1 MNQMVALAYCQEN
14 QSSVNKILQDFK
26 NTSIQF
32 KFVSSNSHAEP
43 SIYNQLEDF
52 DGPIVL
58 LISVN
63 FLRSISCMQNTL
75 SLVTRKAN
83 NLVPILVSGTDADPM
98 TGEIKEVP
106 TLIDKIGDIIPYIN
120 YWQSQY
126 LEARSRKTEIRADE
140 SDKMAFENHS
150 NLLRMLSSEAGE
162 TLRHLRKFLPP
173 SLVECRSLKNKYQ
186 LLQDQLIEFP
196 FQDNLFL
203 EDEPEQTIEDDLS
216 FPPPIPI
223 TEYIVFE
230 EEEIE
235 VASSSDIYSGEF
247 NFTSS
252 SNEDS
257 TILINNEYEEIV
269 NVDHLVSDEITEPI
283 QTLPIGTTDLTLPRT
298 EQAAPEVSFTF
309 ETSVIKEEEILK
321 EVEEEK
327 EDITIKEEEEEQKEQ
342 EAVEQVLPTV
352 ETESSLEAATS
363 LYKQIEKQ
371 YPTDVERQYFHL
383 KLVLR
388 EAEND
393 HQKISFLQHFIE
405 RNGHQTE
412 AKLAL
417 SKILLSQNK
426 WEEAKSVL
434 EELLLIDPNHG
445 ESLYELAS
453 IIISHFPEKMER
465 AGNLLKQCIK
475 QSSFPK
481 EALYTYA
488 IYLSNISNKPYKAL
502 EYYLKTIEGLPNHKF
517 AYYDLATFYFN
528 EGEKKIAKE
537 FYLKAIQNNPEL
549 KIRDNDLA
557 FEVDDI

>member
-1 MNQMVALAYCQEN
+1 MNQVVALAYCQEN
-14 QSSVNKILQDFK
+14 QASVNKILQDFK
-26 NTSIQF
+26 NTNIHF
-32 KFVSSNSHAEP
+32 KLVSSNSHSEP
-43 SIYNQLEDF
+43 SIYNQLENF

-63 FLRSISCMQNTL
+63 FLRSLSCMQHTL
-75 SLVTRKAN
+75 SLVTRKSN
-83 NLVPILVSGTDADPM
+83 NLVPILVNGTESDSM
-98 TGEIKEVP
+98 TGELKEVP
-106 TLIDKIGDIIPYIN
+106 TTIDKIGDIIPYIN

-140 SDKMAFENHS
+140 SEKMEFENHS

-203 EDEPEQTIEDDLS
+203 EDEPEQIIENDLS

-223 TEYIVFE
+223 TEYKEFE
-230 EEEIE
+230 EEEIDL
-235 VASSSDIYSGEF
+235 APPSDIDSGGF

-252 SNEDS
+252 INEDS
-257 TILINNEYEEIV
+257 TILTNNESEEIKISE
-269 NVDHLVSDEITEPI
+269 DSLSEEIPEFKP
-283 QTLPIGTTDLTLPRT
+283 TLPIGTTDLTLPRA
-298 EQAAPEVSFTF
+298 EQAEPEVLLTF
-309 ETSVIKEEEILK
+309 ETSVTKKEEEFVK
-321 EVEEEK
+321 AVTREEVAEK
-327 EDITIKEEEEEQKEQ
+327 
-342 EAVEQVLPTV
+342 VLPNV

-388 EAEND
+388 EAENEQ
-393 HQKISFLQHFIE
+393 QKIGFLQHFIE

-417 SKILLSQNK
+417 SKILLSQK
-426 WEEAKSVL
+426 RWEEAKTVL
-434 EELLLIDPNHG
+434 EELLLIEPNHG

-453 IIISHFPEKMER
+453 ILITHFPEKMER

-475 QSSFPK
+475 QSSFPR

-488 IYLSNISNKPYKAL
+488 IYLNNISNKPYKAL
-502 EYYLKTIEGLPNHKF
+502 EYYLKTIEVLPNHKF
-517 AYYDLATFYFN
+517 ANYDLATFYLI
-528 EGEKKIAKE
+528 EGEKKIARE

-549 KIRDNDLA
+549 KIPENDLA
-557 FEVDDI
+557 FEVDTI

>member
-1 MNQMVALAYCQEN
+1 MNQVVALAYCQEN
-14 QSSVNKILQDFK
+14 RTSVNKILQDFK
-26 NTSIQF
+26 NTNIQF
-32 KFVSSNSHAEP
+32 KLVSSNNQSEP
-43 SIYNQLEDF
+43 SIFNQLENF

-63 FLRSISCMQNTL
+63 FLRSLSCMQHTL
-75 SLVTRKAN
+75 SLVTRKSN
-83 NLVPILVSGTDADPM
+83 HLVPILVNGTESDPL
-98 TGEIKEVP
+98 TGELKEVP
-106 TLIDKIGDIIPYIN
+106 TNIDKIGDIIPYIN

-140 SDKMAFENHS
+140 SEKMEFENHS

-203 EDEPEQTIEDDLS
+203 EDEPEQIIENDIS

-223 TEYIVFE
+223 TEYTVFE
-230 EEEIE
+230 EEEID
-235 VASSSDIYSGEF
+235 VAPTSNIDSGGF

-252 SNEDS
+252 INEDS
-257 TILINNEYEEIV
+257 SILTNNESEEIKIIE
-269 NVDHLVSDEITEPI
+269 NSGSEELSDNKP
-283 QTLPIGTTDLTLPRT
+283 TLPIGTADLTLSPI
-298 EQAAPEVSFTF
+298 EKAIPANLLTF
-309 ETSVIKEEEILK
+309 ETSVTK
-321 EVEEEK
+321 EVEEIIEEK
-327 EDITIKEEEEEQKEQ
+327 EKEEM
-342 EAVEQVLPTV
+342 LPII

-371 YPTDVERQYFHL
+371 YPTDVERQFFHL

-388 EAEND
+388 EAENEQ
-393 HQKISFLQHFIE
+393 QKIGFLQHFIE

-417 SKILLSQNK
+417 SKILLSQKK
-426 WEEAKSVL
+426 WEEAKTVL
-434 EELLLIDPNHG
+434 EELLLIEPNHG

-453 IIISHFPEKMER
+453 ILITHFPEKMER

-488 IYLSNISNKPYKAL
+488 IYLNNISNKPYKAL
-502 EYYLKTIEGLPNHKF
+502 EYYLKTIEVLPNHKF
-517 AYYDLATFYFN
+517 ANYDLATFYLI
-528 EGEKKIAKE
+528 EGEKKIARE

-549 KIRDNDLA
+549 KIPENDLA
-557 FEVDDI
+557 FEVDTI

>member
-1 MNQMVALAYCQEN
+1 MNQVVALAYCQEN
-14 QSSVNKILQDFK
+14 QAAVDKILRDFN
-26 NTSIQF
+26 NTNIQF
-32 KFVSSNSHAEP
+32 KLVSSNSHAEP
-43 SIYNQLEDF
+43 SIYNQLENF
-52 DGPIVL
+52 DGPIIL

-75 SLVTRKAN
+75 SLVTKKAN
-83 NLVPILVSGTDADPM
+83 NLVPILVNGYEFDAI
-98 TGEIKEVP
+98 TGEHREVS
-106 TLIDKIGDIIPYIN
+106 TTIDKIGDIIPYIN

-126 LEARSRKTEIRADE
+126 LEARGRKTEIRADE
-140 SDKMAFENHS
+140 SEKMQFENHS

-173 SLVECRSLKNKYQ
+173 TLVECRSLKNKYQ
-186 LLQDQLIEFP
+186 LIQDQLIEFP
-196 FQDNLFL
+196 FQDDLFL
-203 EDEPEQTIEDDLS
+203 EDEPEQIIENDLS

-223 TEYIVFE
+223 TEYKVFE
-230 EEEIE
+230 EEVIDL
-235 VASSSDIYSGEF
+235 APSSDIDSGDF

-252 SNEDS
+252 SIEDA
-257 TILINNEYEEIV
+257 TILTNNP
-269 NVDHLVSDEITEPI
+269 SDEIEIIEDLDTEEVAIYKP
-283 QTLPIGTTDLTLPRT
+283 TLPIGTTDLTLPRT
-298 EQAAPEVSFTF
+298 EQVAPDDSFTF
-309 ETSVIKEEEILK
+309 ETSVTK
-321 EVEEEK
+321 VEEQ
-327 EDITIKEEEEEQKEQ
+327 EEEQKEVQ
-342 EAVEQVLPTV
+342 EEEIKEIEEQVLPAL

-405 RNGHQTE
+405 RNEHQTE

-434 EELLLIDPNHG
+434 EELLLLEPNQG
-445 ESLYELAS
+445 ETLYELAS

-502 EYYLKTIEGLPNHKF
+502 EYYLKTIEVLPNHKF

-557 FEVDDI
+557 FEVDAI

>member
-1 MNQMVALAYCQEN
+1 MNQVVALAYCQEN
-14 QSSVNKILQDFK
+14 QASVNKILQDFK
-26 NTSIQF
+26 NTNIQF
-32 KFVSSNSHAEP
+32 KLVSSNSHSEP
-43 SIYNQLEDF
+43 SIYNQLENF

-63 FLRSISCMQNTL
+63 FLRSLSCMQNTL

-83 NLVPILVSGTDADPM
+83 NLVPILVNGTESDPM
-98 TGEIKEVP
+98 TSELKEVP
-106 TLIDKIGDIIPYIN
+106 TTIDKIGDIIPYIN

-140 SDKMAFENHS
+140 SEKMEFENHS

-173 SLVECRSLKNKYQ
+173 SLIECRSLKNKYQ

-203 EDEPEQTIEDDLS
+203 EDEPEQIIENDLS
-216 FPPPIPI
+216 FPPPFSIP
-223 TEYIVFE
+223 EYTVFE
-230 EEEIE
+230 EEEIN
-235 VASSSDIYSGEF
+235 VTPSSEIDSGEF
-247 NFTSS
+247 NFMSS

-257 TILINNEYEEIV
+257 VSEEIP
-269 NVDHLVSDEITEPI
+269 EFKP
-283 QTLPIGTTDLTLPRT
+283 TLPIGTTDLTLPRT
-298 EQAAPEVSFTF
+298 EQAEPEDSFTF
-309 ETSVIKEEEILK
+309 ETSVTKVEEIVKEED
-321 EVEEEK
+321 EEK
-327 EDITIKEEEEEQKEQ
+327 EEITIKEEKEKQIEQ
-342 EAVEQVLPTV
+342 EVEEQVLAIV

-371 YPTDVERQYFHL
+371 YPTDVERQFFHL

-388 EAEND
+388 EAESE
-393 HQKISFLQHFIE
+393 HQKIGFLQHFIE

-417 SKILLSQNK
+417 SKILLSQK
-426 WEEAKSVL
+426 RWEEAKTVL
-434 EELLLIDPNHG
+434 EELLLIEPNHG

-453 IIISHFPEKMER
+453 ILITHFPEKMER
-465 AGNLLKQCIK
+465 AGSLLKQCIK

-488 IYLSNISNKPYKAL
+488 IYLNNISNKPYKAL
-502 EYYLKTIEGLPNHKF
+502 EYYLKTIEVLPNHKF
-517 AYYDLATFYFN
+517 ANYDLATFYLI
-528 EGEKKIAKE
+528 EGEKKIARE
-537 FYLKAIQNNPEL
+537 FYLKAIHNNPEL
-549 KIRDNDLA
+549 KIPENDLA
-557 FEVDDI
+557 FEVDTI

>member
-1 MNQMVALAYCQEN
+1 MNQVVALAYCQEN
-14 QSSVNKILQDFK
+14 QASVNKILQDFK
-26 NTSIQF
+26 NTNIQF
-32 KFVSSNSHAEP
+32 KLVSSNSHSEP
-43 SIYNQLEDF
+43 SIYNQLENF

-63 FLRSISCMQNTL
+63 FLRSLSCMQNTL

-83 NLVPILVSGTDADPM
+83 NLVPILVNGTESDPM
-98 TGEIKEVP
+98 TSELKEVP
-106 TLIDKIGDIIPYIN
+106 TTIDKIGDIIPYIN

-140 SDKMAFENHS
+140 AEKMEFENHS

-203 EDEPEQTIEDDLS
+203 EDEPKQIIENDLS
-216 FPPPIPI
+216 FPPPFSIP
-223 TEYIVFE
+223 EYTVFE
-230 EEEIE
+230 EEEID
-235 VASSSDIYSGEF
+235 VAPSSEIDSGEF
-247 NFTSS
+247 NFMSS

-257 TILINNEYEEIV
+257 
-269 NVDHLVSDEITEPI
+269 VSEKISEFIP
-283 QTLPIGTTDLTLPRT
+283 TLPIGTTDLTIPRT
-298 EQAAPEVSFTF
+298 ENAEPEDSFTF
-309 ETSVIKEEEILK
+309 ETSVTKVEEIVKEEED
-321 EVEEEK
+321 EEK
-327 EDITIKEEEEEQKEQ
+327 EEITIKEEEEKQEEQ
-342 EAVEQVLPTV
+342 EVEEHVLPTV

-371 YPTDVERQYFHL
+371 YPTDVERQFFHL

-388 EAEND
+388 EAENE
-393 HQKISFLQHFIE
+393 HQKIGFLQHFIE

-417 SKILLSQNK
+417 SKILLSQKK
-426 WEEAKSVL
+426 WEEAKTIL
-434 EELLLIDPNHG
+434 EELLLIEPNHG

-453 IIISHFPEKMER
+453 ILITHFPEKMER
-465 AGNLLKQCIK
+465 AGSLLKQCIK

-502 EYYLKTIEGLPNHKF
+502 EYYLKTIEVLPNHKF
-517 AYYDLATFYFN
+517 AYYDLATFYLY
-528 EGEKKIAKE
+528 EGEKKIARE

-549 KIRDNDLA
+549 KIPENDLA
-557 FEVDDI
+557 FEVDTI

>member
-1 MNQMVALAYCQEN
+1 MNQVVALAYCQEN
-14 QSSVNKILQDFK
+14 QAAVDKILRDFN
-26 NTSIQF
+26 NTNIQF
-32 KFVSSNSHAEP
+32 KLVSSNSHAEP
-43 SIYNQLEDF
+43 SIYNQLENF
-52 DGPIVL
+52 DGPIIL

-75 SLVTRKAN
+75 SLVTKKAN
-83 NLVPILVSGTDADPM
+83 NLVPILVNGYESDAI
-98 TGEIKEVP
+98 TGEHREVS
-106 TLIDKIGDIIPYIN
+106 TTIDKIGDIIPYIN

-126 LEARSRKTEIRADE
+126 LEARGRKTEIRADE
-140 SDKMAFENHS
+140 SEKLQFENHS

-173 SLVECRSLKNKYQ
+173 SLIECRSLKNKYQ

-196 FQDNLFL
+196 FQDDLFL
-203 EDEPEQTIEDDLS
+203 EDEPEQIIENNLS

-223 TEYIVFE
+223 TEYKVFE
-230 EEEIE
+230 EEVIDL
-235 VASSSDIYSGEF
+235 APSSDIYSGDF

-252 SNEDS
+252 SIEDA
-257 TILINNEYEEIV
+257 TILTNNP
-269 NVDHLVSDEITEPI
+269 SDEIEIIENSDTEEVAIYKP
-283 QTLPIGTTDLTLPRT
+283 TLPIGTTDLTLPRT
-298 EQAAPEVSFTF
+298 EQVAPDDSFSF
-309 ETSVIKEEEILK
+309 ETSVTKVEEQEELQEEEIK
-321 EVEEEK
+321 EIE
-327 EDITIKEEEEEQKEQ
+327 
-342 EAVEQVLPTV
+342 EQVLPAV

-405 RNGHQTE
+405 RNEHQTE

-426 WEEAKSVL
+426 WEDAKSVL
-434 EELLLIDPNHG
+434 EELLLLEPNQG

-453 IIISHFPEKMER
+453 IIISNFPEKMER
-465 AGNLLKQCIK
+465 AGILLKQCIK

-502 EYYLKTIEGLPNHKF
+502 EYYLKTIEVLPNHKF

-557 FEVDDI
+557 FEVDAI

>member
-1 MNQMVALAYCQEN
+1 MNQVVALAYCQEN
-14 QSSVNKILQDFK
+14 QASVNKILQDFK
-26 NTSIQF
+26 NTNIQF
-32 KFVSSNSHAEP
+32 KLVSSNSHSEP
-43 SIYNQLEDF
+43 SIYNQLENF

-63 FLRSISCMQNTL
+63 FLRSLSCMQNTL

-83 NLVPILVSGTDADPM
+83 NLVPILVNGTESDSM
-98 TGEIKEVP
+98 TAELREVP
-106 TLIDKIGDIIPYIN
+106 TTIDKIGDIIPYIN

-140 SDKMAFENHS
+140 SEKMEFENHS

-203 EDEPEQTIEDDLS
+203 EDEPEQIIENDLS
-216 FPPPIPI
+216 FPPPFSIP
-223 TEYIVFE
+223 EYTVFE
-230 EEEIE
+230 EEEID
-235 VASSSDIYSGEF
+235 VATSSIIDSGEF

-257 TILINNEYEEIV
+257 TILTKNEAEEFKISE
-269 NVDHLVSDEITEPI
+269 DSASEDISEFKP
-283 QTLPIGTTDLTLPRT
+283 TLPIGTTDLTLPRA
-298 EQAAPEVSFTF
+298 EQAAPEVSLTF
-309 ETSVIKEEEILK
+309 ETSVIKEEEILIK
-321 EVEEEK
+321 EEEK
-327 EDITIKEEEEEQKEQ
+327 EEVPLI
-342 EAVEQVLPTV
+342 V

-388 EAEND
+388 EAENE
-393 HQKISFLQHFIE
+393 HQKIGFLQHFIE

-417 SKILLSQNK
+417 SKILLSQK
-426 WEEAKSVL
+426 RWEEAKTVL
-434 EELLLIDPNHG
+434 EELLLIEPNHG

-453 IIISHFPEKMER
+453 ILITHFPEKMER
-465 AGNLLKQCIK
+465 AGSLLKQCIK

-502 EYYLKTIEGLPNHKF
+502 EFYLKTIEVLPNHKF
-517 AYYDLATFYFN
+517 AYYDLATFYLY
-528 EGEKKIAKE
+528 EGEKKIARE

-549 KIRDNDLA
+549 KIPENDLA
-557 FEVDDI
+557 FEVDTI

>member
-1 MNQMVALAYCQEN
+1 MNQVVALAYCHEN
-14 QSSVNKILQDFK
+14 QASLDKILLDFK

-32 KFVSSNSHAEP
+32 KLVTASSHEGP
-43 SIYNQLEDF
+43 SIYSQLENF
-52 DGPIVL
+52 EGPIIL

-63 FLRSISCMQNTL
+63 FLRSLWCMQNTL
-75 SLVTRKAN
+75 SLVTKKAN
-83 NLVPILVSGTDADPM
+83 NLVPILVNGYETDSI
-98 TGEIKEVP
+98 TGELREVP
-106 TLIDKIGDIIPYIN
+106 TTIDKIGDIIPYIN

-140 SDKMAFENHS
+140 SEKIEFENHS

-203 EDEPEQTIEDDLS
+203 EDEPDQKIENDFA
-216 FPPPIPI
+216 FPPPILIP
-223 TEYIVFE
+223 EFKEFE
-230 EEEIE
+230 EEEIIGKE
-235 VASSSDIYSGEF
+235 NTPEIESGEY
-247 NFTSS
+247 NFMHS
-252 SNEDS
+252 SNEVS
-257 TILINNEYEEIV
+257 AILTTSEPEEIENIKDLGNEEV
-269 NVDHLVSDEITEPI
+269 TEPK
-283 QTLPIGTTDLTLPRT
+283 QTLPLGTTDLTLPRPANA
-298 EQAAPEVSFTF
+298 EPEVSLNF
-309 ETSVIKEEEILK
+309 ETSVIKEEEK
-321 EVEEEK
+321 ETF
-327 EDITIKEEEEEQKEQ
+327 IP
-342 EAVEQVLPTV
+342 AV
-352 ETESSLEAATS
+352 ETESSLEAASS

-388 EAEND
+388 EAENEQ
-393 HQKISFLQHFIE
+393 QKIEFLQHFIE
-405 RNGHQTE
+405 KNGHQTE

-417 SKILLSQNK
+417 SKILLSQK
-426 WEEAKSVL
+426 RWEEAKTVL
-434 EELLLIDPNHG
+434 EELLLIEPNHG

-453 IIISHFPEKMER
+453 LIISHYPEKMER

-475 QSSFPK
+475 QPSFPK

-502 EYYLKTIEGLPNHKF
+502 EYYLKTIEILPNHKF
-517 AYYDLATFYFN
+517 AYYDLATFYFA
-528 EGEKKIAKE
+528 EGEKKIARE

-549 KIRDNDLA
+549 KVRENDLA
-557 FEVDDI
+557 FEVDSI

>member
-1 MNQMVALAYCQEN
+1 
-14 QSSVNKILQDFK
+14 
-26 NTSIQF
+26 
-32 KFVSSNSHAEP
+32 
-43 SIYNQLEDF
+43 
-52 DGPIVL
+52 
-58 LISVN
+58 
-63 FLRSISCMQNTL
+63 MQNTL
-75 SLVTRKAN
+75 SLVTKKAN
-83 NLVPILVSGTDADPM
+83 NLVPILINGTESDLV
-98 TGEIKEVP
+98 TGELKEVP
-106 TLIDKIGDIIPYIN
+106 TTIDKIGDIIPYIN

-126 LEARSRKTEIRADE
+126 LETRSRKSEIRADE
-140 SDKMAFENHS
+140 SEKLEFENHS

-173 SLVECRSLKNKYQ
+173 ALIECRSLKNKYQ

-203 EDEPEQTIEDDLS
+203 EDEAEHITENDYTY
-216 FPPPIPI
+216 PPPISL
-223 TEYIVFE
+223 TEYKVFE
-230 EEEIE
+230 EEVIDENP
-235 VASSSDIYSGEF
+235 SSYIDSGGF

-252 SNEDS
+252 SIEDA
-257 TILINNEYEEIV
+257 TMVTDI
-269 NVDHLVSDEITEPI
+269 VSDEIEIIEEFESEKIAEYIP
-283 QTLPIGTTDLTLPRT
+283 TLPIGITDLTLPRT
-298 EQAAPEVSFTF
+298 EQVAPEDSLNF
-309 ETSVIKEEEILK
+309 ETSVIKEQ
-321 EVEEEK
+321 EK
-327 EDITIKEEEEEQKEQ
+327 EDELEE
-342 EAVEQVLPTV
+342 VILPAL
-352 ETESSLEAATS
+352 EIESSLEAANS

-388 EAEND
+388 EAENE

-405 RNGHQTE
+405 RNGTQIE

-417 SKILLSQNK
+417 SMILLSQNK

-434 EELLLIDPNHG
+434 EELLLLEPNHG

-475 QSSFPK
+475 QTSFPK

-502 EYYLKTIEGLPNHKF
+502 EYYLKTIEVLPNHKF

-528 EGEKKIAKE
+528 EGEKKIARE

-557 FEVDDI
+557 FEVDAN

>member
-1 MNQMVALAYCQEN
+1 MNQVVALAFCQEN
-14 QSSVNKILQDFK
+14 QAAVDKILRDFN
-26 NTSIQF
+26 NTNIQF
-32 KFVSSNSHAEP
+32 KLVSSNSHAEP
-43 SIYNQLEDF
+43 SIYNQLENF
-52 DGPIVL
+52 DGPIIL

-75 SLVTRKAN
+75 SLVTKKAN
-83 NLVPILVSGTDADPM
+83 NLVPILVNGYESDAI
-98 TGEIKEVP
+98 TGEHREVP
-106 TLIDKIGDIIPYIN
+106 TTIDKIGDIIPYIN

-126 LEARSRKTEIRADE
+126 LEARGRKTEIRADE
-140 SDKMAFENHS
+140 SEKMQFENHS

-173 SLVECRSLKNKYQ
+173 TLVECRSLKNKYQ
-186 LLQDQLIEFP
+186 LLQDQLIEFS
-196 FQDNLFL
+196 FQDDLFL
-203 EDEPEQTIEDDLS
+203 EDEPEQIIENDLS

-223 TEYIVFE
+223 TEYKVFE
-230 EEEIE
+230 EEVIDL
-235 VASSSDIYSGEF
+235 APSSDIDSGEF

-252 SNEDS
+252 SIEDA
-257 TILINNEYEEIV
+257 TILTNNP
-269 NVDHLVSDEITEPI
+269 SDEIEIIEDLDTEEVAIYKP
-283 QTLPIGTTDLTLPRT
+283 TLPIGTTDLTLPRT
-298 EQAAPEVSFTF
+298 EQAAPDDSFTF
-309 ETSVIKEEEILK
+309 ETSVTKVEEQEEEVQEELQEEEIK
-321 EVEEEK
+321 EIE
-327 EDITIKEEEEEQKEQ
+327 
-342 EAVEQVLPTV
+342 EQVLPAV

-363 LYKQIEKQ
+363 LYNQIEKQ

-405 RNGHQTE
+405 RNEHQTE

-426 WEEAKSVL
+426 WEDAKSVL
-434 EELLLIDPNHG
+434 EELLLLEPNQG

-502 EYYLKTIEGLPNHKF
+502 EYYLRTIEVLPNHKF

-557 FEVDDI
+557 FEVDAI

>member
-1 MNQMVALAYCQEN
+1 MNQVVALAYCQEN
-14 QSSVNKILQDFK
+14 QASVNKILQDFK
-26 NTSIQF
+26 NTNIQF
-32 KFVSSNSHAEP
+32 KLVSSNSHSEP
-43 SIYNQLEDF
+43 SIYNQLENF

-63 FLRSISCMQNTL
+63 FLRSLSCMQNTL

-83 NLVPILVSGTDADPM
+83 NLVPILVNGTESDPM
-98 TGEIKEVP
+98 TSELKEVP
-106 TLIDKIGDIIPYIN
+106 TTIDKIGDIIPYIN

-140 SDKMAFENHS
+140 SEKMEFENHS

-203 EDEPEQTIEDDLS
+203 EDEPEQIIENDLS
-216 FPPPIPI
+216 FPPPFSIP
-223 TEYIVFE
+223 EYTVFE
-230 EEEIE
+230 EEEID
-235 VASSSDIYSGEF
+235 VAPASEIDSGEF
-247 NFTSS
+247 NFSSS

-257 TILINNEYEEIV
+257 TILTKNEFEEIKIRE
-269 NVDHLVSDEITEPI
+269 DSVSEEISEFKP
-283 QTLPIGTTDLTLPRT
+283 TLPIGTTDLTLPRR
-298 EQAAPEVSFTF
+298 EYAEPEDSFTF
-309 ETSVIKEEEILK
+309 ETSVTKVEEIVK
-321 EVEEEK
+321 EK
-327 EDITIKEEEEEQKEQ
+327 I
-342 EAVEQVLPTV
+342 LPIV
-352 ETESSLEAATS
+352 ETESSLESATS

-371 YPTDVERQYFHL
+371 YPTDVERQFFHL

-388 EAEND
+388 EAESE
-393 HQKISFLQHFIE
+393 HQKIGFLQHFIE

-417 SKILLSQNK
+417 SKILLSQKK
-426 WEEAKSVL
+426 WEEAKTVL
-434 EELLLIDPNHG
+434 EELLLIEPNHG

-453 IIISHFPEKMER
+453 ILITHFPEKMER
-465 AGNLLKQCIK
+465 AGSLLKQCIK
-475 QSSFPK
+475 QSLFPK

-502 EYYLKTIEGLPNHKF
+502 EYYLKTIEVLPNHKF
-517 AYYDLATFYFN
+517 AYYDLATFYLY
-528 EGEKKIAKE
+528 EGEKKIARE

-549 KIRDNDLA
+549 KIPENDLA
-557 FEVDDI
+557 FEVDTI

>member
-1 MNQMVALAYCQEN
+1 MNQVVALAYCQEN
-14 QSSVNKILQDFK
+14 QASVNKILQDFK
-26 NTSIQF
+26 NTNIQF
-32 KFVSSNSHAEP
+32 KLVSSNSYSEP
-43 SIYNQLEDF
+43 SIYNQLENF

-63 FLRSISCMQNTL
+63 FLRSLSCMQNTL

-83 NLVPILVSGTDADPM
+83 NLVPILVNGTESDPM
-98 TGEIKEVP
+98 TSELKEVP
-106 TLIDKIGDIIPYIN
+106 TTIDKIGDIIPYIN

-140 SDKMAFENHS
+140 SEKMEFENHS

-203 EDEPEQTIEDDLS
+203 EDEPEQIIENDLS
-216 FPPPIPI
+216 FPPPFSIP
-223 TEYIVFE
+223 EYTVFE
-230 EEEIE
+230 EEE
-235 VASSSDIYSGEF
+235 VNVTPSSEIDSGEF
-247 NFTSS
+247 NFMSS
-252 SNEDS
+252 SSEDS
-257 TILINNEYEEIV
+257 VSEEI
-269 NVDHLVSDEITEPI
+269 SEFKP
-283 QTLPIGTTDLTLPRT
+283 TLPIGTTDLTLPRT
-298 EQAAPEVSFTF
+298 EQAVPEVSITF
-309 ETSVIKEEEILK
+309 ETSVNKVEENINKEDEEKEENMIKEEKEK
-321 EVEEEK
+321 QEEQEVEEK
-327 EDITIKEEEEEQKEQ
+327 
-342 EAVEQVLPTV
+342 VLPTV

-371 YPTDVERQYFHL
+371 YPTDVERQFFHL

-388 EAEND
+388 EAESE
-393 HQKISFLQHFIE
+393 HQKIGFLQHFIE

-417 SKILLSQNK
+417 SKILLSQKK
-426 WEEAKSVL
+426 WEEAKTVL
-434 EELLLIDPNHG
+434 EELLLIEPNHG

-453 IIISHFPEKMER
+453 ILITHFPEKMER
-465 AGNLLKQCIK
+465 AGSLLKQCIK

-502 EYYLKTIEGLPNHKF
+502 EYYLKTIEVLPNHKF
-517 AYYDLATFYFN
+517 AYYDLATFYLY
-528 EGEKKIAKE
+528 EGEKKIARE

-549 KIRDNDLA
+549 KIPENDLA
-557 FEVDDI
+557 FEVDTI

>member
-1 MNQMVALAYCQEN
+1 MNQVVALAYCQEN
-14 QSSVNKILQDFK
+14 QTAVDKILTDFK
-26 NTSIQF
+26 NTNIQF
-32 KFVSSNSHAEP
+32 KMVSSNSHEEP
-43 SIYNQLEDF
+43 SIYNQLDNFE
-52 DGPIVL
+52 GPIIV

-75 SLVTRKAN
+75 SLVTKKAN
-83 NLVPILVSGTDADPM
+83 NLVPILINGTESDLV
-98 TGEIKEVP
+98 TGELKEVP
-106 TLIDKIGDIIPYIN
+106 TTIDKIGDIIPYIN

-126 LEARSRKTEIRADE
+126 LEARSRKSEIRADE
-140 SDKMAFENHS
+140 SEKLEFENHS

-173 SLVECRSLKNKYQ
+173 SLIEVRSLKNKYQ

-203 EDEPEQTIEDDLS
+203 EDEAEHIAENDYTY
-216 FPPPIPI
+216 PPPISL
-223 TEYIVFE
+223 TEYKVFE
-230 EEEIE
+230 EEVIDENP
-235 VASSSDIYSGEF
+235 SSYIDSGGF

-252 SNEDS
+252 SIEDA
-257 TILINNEYEEIV
+257 TMVTDI
-269 NVDHLVSDEITEPI
+269 VSDEIEIIEEFEIEEITEYKP
-283 QTLPIGTTDLTLPRT
+283 TLSIGLTDLTLPRT
-298 EQAAPEVSFTF
+298 EQVVPEDSLNF
-309 ETSVIKEEEILK
+309 ETSVIKEQ
-321 EVEEEK
+321 EK
-327 EDITIKEEEEEQKEQ
+327 EDELEE
-342 EAVEQVLPTV
+342 VILPAL
-352 ETESSLEAATS
+352 EIESSLEAANS

-388 EAEND
+388 EAENE

-405 RNGHQTE
+405 KNGTQIE

-417 SKILLSQNK
+417 STILLSQNK

-434 EELLLIDPNHG
+434 EELLLIEPNHG

-475 QSSFPK
+475 QTSFPK

-502 EYYLKTIEGLPNHKF
+502 EYYLKTIEVLPNHKF

-528 EGEKKIAKE
+528 EGEKKIARE

-557 FEVDDI
+557 FEVDAN

>member
-1 MNQMVALAYCQEN
+1 MNQVVALAYCKEN
-14 QSSVNKILQDFK
+14 QSSVNKIIQDFK
-26 NTSIQF
+26 NTNIQF
-32 KFVSSNSHAEP
+32 KLVSSISHEEP
-43 SIYNQLEDF
+43 SIYNQLENF
-52 DGPIVL
+52 EGPIVV

-83 NLVPILVSGTDADPM
+83 NLVPILINGTESDPL
-98 TGEIKEVP
+98 TGELKEVP
-106 TLIDKIGDIIPYIN
+106 TTIDKIGDIIPYIN

-140 SDKMAFENHS
+140 SEKIEFENHS

-203 EDEPEQTIEDDLS
+203 EDDSEQIIENDFA
-216 FPPPIPI
+216 FPPPILIP
-223 TEYIVFE
+223 EYKEFE
-230 EEEIE
+230 EEEIGVKE
-235 VASSSDIYSGEF
+235 NTSNIDSGDF

-252 SNEDS
+252 SIEDA
-257 TILINNEYEEIV
+257 TILTNN
-269 NVDHLVSDEITEPI
+269 VSDEIEIIEDLEIEQITEYK
-283 QTLPIGTTDLTLPRT
+283 QTLPIGTTDLTIPPT
-298 EQAAPEVSFTF
+298 EQVAPEVSLTF
-309 ETSVIKEEEILK
+309 ETSVIKEEE
-321 EVEEEK
+321 K
-327 EDITIKEEEEEQKEQ
+327 EDVISI
-342 EAVEQVLPTV
+342 VEP
-352 ETESSLEAATS
+352 ESSLEAASS

-388 EAEND
+388 ETENEQ
-393 HQKISFLQHFIE
+393 QKIGFLQQFIE
-405 RNGHQTE
+405 RNGRQSE
-412 AKLAL
+412 AKVAL

-434 EELLLIDPNHG
+434 EELLLIEPNHG

-465 AGNLLKQCIK
+465 AGNLLKQCIN

-502 EYYLKTIEGLPNHKF
+502 EYYLKTIEVLPNHMF
-517 AYYDLATFYFN
+517 AYYDLATFYFD
-528 EGEKKIAKE
+528 EGEKKIARE

-549 KIRDNDLA
+549 KVRKNDLA
-557 FEVDDI
+557 FEVDTI

>member
-1 MNQMVALAYCQEN
+1 MNQVVALAYCQEN
-14 QSSVNKILQDFK
+14 QTAVDKILLDFK
-26 NTSIQF
+26 NTNIQF
-32 KFVSSNSHAEP
+32 KMVSSNSHEEP
-43 SIYNQLEDF
+43 SIYNQLDNFE
-52 DGPIVL
+52 GPIIV

-75 SLVTRKAN
+75 SLVTKKAN
-83 NLVPILVSGTDADPM
+83 NLVPILINGTESDLV
-98 TGEIKEVP
+98 TGELKEVP
-106 TLIDKIGDIIPYIN
+106 TTIDKIGDIIPYIN

-126 LEARSRKTEIRADE
+126 LEARSRKSEIRADE
-140 SDKMAFENHS
+140 SEKLEFENHS

-173 SLVECRSLKNKYQ
+173 SLIECRSLKNKYQ

-203 EDEPEQTIEDDLS
+203 EDEAEHIAENDYTY
-216 FPPPIPI
+216 PPPISL
-223 TEYIVFE
+223 TEYKVFE
-230 EEEIE
+230 EEVIDENP
-235 VASSSDIYSGEF
+235 SSYIDSGGF

-252 SNEDS
+252 SIEDA
-257 TILINNEYEEIV
+257 TMVTDI
-269 NVDHLVSDEITEPI
+269 VSDEIEIIEEFESEKIAEYIP
-283 QTLPIGTTDLTLPRT
+283 TLPIGITDLTLPRT
-298 EQAAPEVSFTF
+298 EQVVPEDSLNF
-309 ETSVIKEEEILK
+309 ETSVIKEEE
-321 EVEEEK
+321 K
-327 EDITIKEEEEEQKEQ
+327 EDELEE
-342 EAVEQVLPTV
+342 VILPAL
-352 ETESSLEAATS
+352 EIESSLEAANS

-388 EAEND
+388 EAENE

-405 RNGHQTE
+405 KNGTQIE

-417 SKILLSQNK
+417 SMILLSQNK

-434 EELLLIDPNHG
+434 EELLLIEPNHG

-475 QSSFPK
+475 QTSFPK

-502 EYYLKTIEGLPNHKF
+502 EYYLKTIEVLPNHKF

-528 EGEKKIAKE
+528 EGEKKIARE

-557 FEVDDI
+557 FEVDAN

>member
-1 MNQMVALAYCQEN
+1 MNQVVALAYCQEN
-14 QSSVNKILQDFK
+14 QTAVDKILTDFK
-26 NTSIQF
+26 NTNIQF
-32 KFVSSNSHAEP
+32 KMVSSNSHEEP
-43 SIYNQLEDF
+43 SIYNQLDNFE
-52 DGPIVL
+52 GPIIV

-75 SLVTRKAN
+75 SLVTKKAN
-83 NLVPILVSGTDADPM
+83 NLVPILINGTESDLV
-98 TGEIKEVP
+98 TGELKEVP
-106 TLIDKIGDIIPYIN
+106 TTIDKIGDIIPYIN

-126 LEARSRKTEIRADE
+126 LEARSRKSEIRADE
-140 SDKMAFENHS
+140 SEKLEFENHS

-173 SLVECRSLKNKYQ
+173 SLIECRSLKNKYQ

-203 EDEPEQTIEDDLS
+203 EDEAEYIAENDYTY
-216 FPPPIPI
+216 PPPISL
-223 TEYIVFE
+223 TEYKVFE
-230 EEEIE
+230 EEVIDENP
-235 VASSSDIYSGEF
+235 SSYIDSGGF

-252 SNEDS
+252 SIEDA
-257 TILINNEYEEIV
+257 TILTDN
-269 NVDHLVSDEITEPI
+269 LSDEIGIIAEFESEKIAEYIP
-283 QTLPIGTTDLTLPRT
+283 TLPIGITDLTLPRT
-298 EQAAPEVSFTF
+298 EQVAPEVSLNF
-309 ETSVIKEEEILK
+309 ETSVIKEEE
-321 EVEEEK
+321 K
-327 EDITIKEEEEEQKEQ
+327 EDELEE
-342 EAVEQVLPTV
+342 VILPAL
-352 ETESSLEAATS
+352 EIESSLEAANS

-388 EAEND
+388 EAENE

-405 RNGHQTE
+405 RNGTQIE

-417 SKILLSQNK
+417 STILLSQNK

-434 EELLLIDPNHG
+434 EELLLIEPNHG

-475 QSSFPK
+475 QTSFPK

-502 EYYLKTIEGLPNHKF
+502 EYYLKTIEVLPNHKF
-517 AYYDLATFYFN
+517 AFYDLATFYFN
-528 EGEKKIAKE
+528 EGEKKIARE

-557 FEVDDI
+557 FEVDAN

>member
-1 MNQMVALAYCQEN
+1 MNQVVALAYCQEN
-14 QSSVNKILQDFK
+14 QASVNKILQDFK
-26 NTSIQF
+26 NTNIQF
-32 KFVSSNSHAEP
+32 KLVSSNSHSEP
-43 SIYNQLEDF
+43 SIYNQLENF

-63 FLRSISCMQNTL
+63 FLRSLSCMQNTL

-83 NLVPILVSGTDADPM
+83 NLVPILVNGTESDPM
-98 TGEIKEVP
+98 TSELKEVP
-106 TLIDKIGDIIPYIN
+106 TTIDKIGDIIPYIN

-140 SDKMAFENHS
+140 SEKMEFENHS

-173 SLVECRSLKNKYQ
+173 SLIECRSLKNKYQ

-203 EDEPEQTIEDDLS
+203 EDEPEQIMENDVS

-223 TEYIVFE
+223 TEYKEFE
-230 EEEIE
+230 EEVIDL
-235 VASSSDIYSGEF
+235 APPSDIDSGGF
-247 NFTSS
+247 NFPSS
-252 SNEDS
+252 SNENS
-257 TILINNEYEEIV
+257 IILTKSGEDESGNI
-269 NVDHLVSDEITEPI
+269 DHLVNDQIPEPI
-283 QTLPIGTTDLTLPRT
+283 QTLPLGTTDLTIPRT
-298 EQAAPEVSFTF
+298 EQAEPEVLLTF
-309 ETSVIKEEEILK
+309 DTSVS
-321 EVEEEK
+321 
-327 EDITIKEEEEEQKEQ
+327 KEEEEFVKEVTR
-342 EAVEQVLPTV
+342 EEVEEQVLPAA

-371 YPTDVERQYFHL
+371 YPADVERQYFHL

-388 EAEND
+388 EAENEQ
-393 HQKISFLQHFIE
+393 QKIGFLQHFIE

-417 SKILLSQNK
+417 SKILLSQK
-426 WEEAKSVL
+426 RWEEAKTVL
-434 EELLLIDPNHG
+434 EELLLIEPNHG

-453 IIISHFPEKMER
+453 ILITHFPEKMER
-465 AGNLLKQCIK
+465 AGSLLKQCIK
-475 QSSFPK
+475 QSSFPN

-488 IYLSNISNKPYKAL
+488 IYLNNISNKPYKAL
-502 EYYLKTIEGLPNHKF
+502 EYYLKTIEVLPNHKF
-517 AYYDLATFYFN
+517 ANYDLATFYLI
-528 EGEKKIAKE
+528 EGEKKIARE

-549 KIRDNDLA
+549 KIPENDLA
-557 FEVDDI
+557 FEVDTI

>member
-1 MNQMVALAYCQEN
+1 MNQVVALAYCQEN
-14 QSSVNKILQDFK
+14 QASVDKILQDFK
-26 NTSIQF
+26 NTNIQF
-32 KFVSSNSHAEP
+32 KLVSSNSHAEP
-43 SIYNQLEDF
+43 SIFNQLEHF
-52 DGPIVL
+52 DGAIVL

-63 FLRSISCMQNTL
+63 FLKSLSCMQNTL
-75 SLVTRKAN
+75 SLVTRKAI
-83 NLVPILVSGTDADPM
+83 NLVPILVNGTESDPM
-98 TGEIKEVP
+98 TGELKEVP
-106 TLIDKIGDIIPYIN
+106 TTIDKIGDIIPYIN

-126 LEARSRKTEIRADE
+126 LEARNRKTEIRADE
-140 SDKMAFENHS
+140 SEKMEFENHS

-173 SLVECRSLKNKYQ
+173 SLIECRSLKNKYQ

-203 EDEPEQTIEDDLS
+203 EDEPEQIIENDLS
-216 FPPPIPI
+216 FPPPFSIP
-223 TEYIVFE
+223 EYTVFE
-230 EEEIE
+230 EEEID
-235 VASSSDIYSGEF
+235 VAPPSEIDSGEF
-247 NFTSS
+247 NFMSS

-257 TILINNEYEEIV
+257 VSEEI
-269 NVDHLVSDEITEPI
+269 SEFKP
-283 QTLPIGTTDLTLPRT
+283 TLPIGTTDLTLPRT
-298 EQAAPEVSFTF
+298 EQTTTEDSFTF
-309 ETSVIKEEEILK
+309 ETSVTKVEEIEKEEGG
-321 EVEEEK
+321 EK
-327 EDITIKEEEEEQKEQ
+327 EEITTIKEDKEKQREQ
-342 EAVEQVLPTV
+342 ELEEQVLPTV

-417 SKILLSQNK
+417 SKIFLSQNK

-434 EELLLIDPNHG
+434 EELLLIEPNHG

-502 EYYLKTIEGLPNHKF
+502 EYYLKTIEVLPNHKF

-537 FYLKAIQNNPEL
+537 FYLKAIHNNPEL
-549 KIRDNDLA
+549 KIPENDLA
-557 FEVDDI
+557 FEVDTI

>member
-1 MNQMVALAYCQEN
+1 MNQVVALAYCQEN
-14 QSSVNKILQDFK
+14 QASVDKILQDFK
-26 NTSIQF
+26 NTNIQF
-32 KFVSSNSHAEP
+32 KLVSSNSHAEP
-43 SIYNQLEDF
+43 SIFNQLEHF
-52 DGPIVL
+52 DGAIVL

-63 FLRSISCMQNTL
+63 FLKSLSCMQNTL

-83 NLVPILVSGTDADPM
+83 NLVPILVNGTESDPM
-98 TGEIKEVP
+98 TGELKEVP
-106 TLIDKIGDIIPYIN
+106 TTIDKIGDIIPYIN

-126 LEARSRKTEIRADE
+126 LEARNRKTEIRADE
-140 SDKMAFENHS
+140 SEKMEFENHS

-173 SLVECRSLKNKYQ
+173 SLIECRSLKNKYQ

-203 EDEPEQTIEDDLS
+203 EDEPEQIIENDLS
-216 FPPPIPI
+216 FPPPFSIP
-223 TEYIVFE
+223 EYTVFE
-230 EEEIE
+230 EEEID
-235 VASSSDIYSGEF
+235 VAPPSEIDSGEF
-247 NFTSS
+247 NFMSS

-257 TILINNEYEEIV
+257 VSEEI
-269 NVDHLVSDEITEPI
+269 SEFKP
-283 QTLPIGTTDLTLPRT
+283 TLPIGTTDLTLPRT
-298 EQAAPEVSFTF
+298 EQTTTEDSFTF
-309 ETSVIKEEEILK
+309 ETSVTKVEEIEKEEGG
-321 EVEEEK
+321 EK
-327 EDITIKEEEEEQKEQ
+327 EEITIKEDKEKQREQ
-342 EAVEQVLPTV
+342 ELEEQVLPTV

-393 HQKISFLQHFIE
+393 HQKISFLRHFIE

-417 SKILLSQNK
+417 SKIFLSQNK

-434 EELLLIDPNHG
+434 EELLLIEPNHG

-502 EYYLKTIEGLPNHKF
+502 EYYLKTIEVLPNHKF

-537 FYLKAIQNNPEL
+537 FYLKAIHNNPEL
-549 KIRDNDLA
+549 KIPENDLA
-557 FEVDDI
+557 FEVDTI

>member
-1 MNQMVALAYCQEN
+1 MNQVVALAYCQEN
-14 QSSVNKILQDFK
+14 QASVNKILQDFK
-26 NTSIQF
+26 NTNIQF
-32 KFVSSNSHAEP
+32 KLVSSSSHAEP
-43 SIYNQLEDF
+43 SIFNQLEHF

-63 FLRSISCMQNTL
+63 FLRSLSCMQNTL

-83 NLVPILVSGTDADPM
+83 NLVPILVNGTESDPM
-98 TGEIKEVP
+98 TSELQEVP
-106 TLIDKIGDIIPYIN
+106 TTIDKIGDIIPYIN

-140 SDKMAFENHS
+140 SEKMEFENHS

-203 EDEPEQTIEDDLS
+203 EDEPEQIIENDLS
-216 FPPPIPI
+216 FPPPFSIP
-223 TEYIVFE
+223 EYKVFE
-230 EEEIE
+230 EEEID
-235 VASSSDIYSGEF
+235 VAPSSEIDSGEF
-247 NFTSS
+247 NFMSS

-257 TILINNEYEEIV
+257 VSEEIY
-269 NVDHLVSDEITEPI
+269 EFKP
-283 QTLPIGTTDLTLPRT
+283 TLPIGTTDLTLPRT
-298 EQAAPEVSFTF
+298 EQAAPEDSFTF
-309 ETSVIKEEEILK
+309 ETSVTKVEEIVKEED
-321 EVEEEK
+321 EEK
-327 EDITIKEEEEEQKEQ
+327 EEITIKEEKEKQIEQ
-342 EAVEQVLPTV
+342 EVEEQVLPAV

-388 EAEND
+388 EAENE
-393 HQKISFLQHFIE
+393 HQKIGFLQHFIE

-417 SKILLSQNK
+417 SKILLSQK
-426 WEEAKSVL
+426 RWEEAKTVL
-434 EELLLIDPNHG
+434 EELLLIEPNHG

-453 IIISHFPEKMER
+453 ILITHFPEKMER
-465 AGNLLKQCIK
+465 AGSLLKQCIK
-475 QSSFPK
+475 QSSFPND
-481 EALYTYA
+481 ALYTYA
-488 IYLSNISNKPYKAL
+488 IYLSSISNKPYKAL
-502 EYYLKTIEGLPNHKF
+502 EFYLKTIEVLPNHKF
-517 AYYDLATFYFN
+517 AYYDLATFYLI
-528 EGEKKIAKE
+528 EGEKKIARE

-549 KIRDNDLA
+549 KVPENDLA
-557 FEVDDI
+557 FEVDTI

>member
-1 MNQMVALAYCQEN
+1 MNQVVALAYCQEN
-14 QSSVNKILQDFK
+14 QASVNKILQDFK
-26 NTSIQF
+26 NTNIHF
-32 KFVSSNSHAEP
+32 KLVSSNSHSEP
-43 SIYNQLEDF
+43 SIYNQLENF

-63 FLRSISCMQNTL
+63 FLRSLSCMQHTL
-75 SLVTRKAN
+75 SLVTRKSH
-83 NLVPILVSGTDADPM
+83 NLVPILVNGTESDSM
-98 TGEIKEVP
+98 TGELKEVP
-106 TLIDKIGDIIPYIN
+106 TTIDKIGDIIPYIN

-140 SDKMAFENHS
+140 SEKMEFENHS

-203 EDEPEQTIEDDLS
+203 EDEPEQIMENDVS

-223 TEYIVFE
+223 TEYKEFE
-230 EEEIE
+230 EEVIDL
-235 VASSSDIYSGEF
+235 APPSDIDSGGF

-252 SNEDS
+252 INEDS
-257 TILINNEYEEIV
+257 TILTNNESEEIKISE
-269 NVDHLVSDEITEPI
+269 DSLSEEIPEFKP
-283 QTLPIGTTDLTLPRT
+283 TLPIGTTDLTLPRA
-298 EQAAPEVSFTF
+298 EQAEPEVLLTF
-309 ETSVIKEEEILK
+309 ETSVTKKEEEFVK
-321 EVEEEK
+321 AVTREEVAEK
-327 EDITIKEEEEEQKEQ
+327 
-342 EAVEQVLPTV
+342 VLPNV

-388 EAEND
+388 EAENEQ
-393 HQKISFLQHFIE
+393 QKIGFLQHFIE

-417 SKILLSQNK
+417 SKILLSQK
-426 WEEAKSVL
+426 RWEEAKTVL
-434 EELLLIDPNHG
+434 EELLLIEPNHG

-453 IIISHFPEKMER
+453 ILITHFPEKMER

-488 IYLSNISNKPYKAL
+488 IYLNNISNKPYKAL
-502 EYYLKTIEGLPNHKF
+502 EYYLKTIEVLPNHKF
-517 AYYDLATFYFN
+517 ANYDLATFYLI
-528 EGEKKIAKE
+528 EGEKKIARE

-549 KIRDNDLA
+549 KIPENDLA
-557 FEVDDI
+557 FEVDTI

>member
-1 MNQMVALAYCQEN
+1 MNQVVALAYCQEN
-14 QSSVNKILQDFK
+14 QASVNKILQDFK
-26 NTSIQF
+26 NTNIQF
-32 KFVSSNSHAEP
+32 KLVSSNSHSEP
-43 SIYNQLEDF
+43 SIYNQLENF

-83 NLVPILVSGTDADPM
+83 NLVPILVNGTESDPM
-98 TGEIKEVP
+98 TGELKEVP
-106 TLIDKIGDIIPYIN
+106 TTIDKIGDIIPYIN

-140 SDKMAFENHS
+140 LEKMEFENHS

-203 EDEPEQTIEDDLS
+203 EDEPEQIIENELS
-216 FPPPIPI
+216 FPPPFSIP
-223 TEYIVFE
+223 EYTVFE
-230 EEEIE
+230 EEEID
-235 VASSSDIYSGEF
+235 VAPSSEIDSGEF
-247 NFTSS
+247 NFSSS

-257 TILINNEYEEIV
+257 TILTNIEDEEKENI
-269 NVDHLVSDEITEPI
+269 DYLASDEIIESK
-283 QTLPIGTTDLTLPRT
+283 QTLPIGTTDLSLPRT
-298 EQAAPEVSFTF
+298 EQAVPEVSITF
-309 ETSVIKEEEILK
+309 EPSVNK
-321 EVEEEK
+321 VEEN
-327 EDITIKEEEEEQKEQ
+327 IKEEEEEKE
-342 EAVEQVLPTV
+342 ENMIKEIEKEELPLIV

-371 YPTDVERQYFHL
+371 YPTDVERQFFHL

-388 EAEND
+388 EAENE
-393 HQKISFLQHFIE
+393 HQKIGFLQHFIE

-417 SKILLSQNK
+417 SKILLSQKK
-426 WEEAKSVL
+426 WEEAKTVL
-434 EELLLIDPNHG
+434 EELLLIEPNHG

-453 IIISHFPEKMER
+453 ILITHFPEKMER
-465 AGNLLKQCIK
+465 AGGLLKQCIK

-502 EYYLKTIEGLPNHKF
+502 EYYLKTIEVLPNHKF
-517 AYYDLATFYFN
+517 AYYDLATFYLY
-528 EGEKKIAKE
+528 EGEKKIARE

-549 KIRDNDLA
+549 KIPENDLA
-557 FEVDDI
+557 FEVDTI

>member
-1 MNQMVALAYCQEN
+1 
-14 QSSVNKILQDFK
+14 
-26 NTSIQF
+26 
-32 KFVSSNSHAEP
+32 
-43 SIYNQLEDF
+43 
-52 DGPIVL
+52 
-58 LISVN
+58 
-63 FLRSISCMQNTL
+63 MQNAL

-83 NLVPILVSGTDADPM
+83 NLVPILVNGTESDPM
-98 TGEIKEVP
+98 TSELKEVP
-106 TLIDKIGDIIPYIN
+106 TTIDKIGDIIPYIN

-140 SDKMAFENHS
+140 SEKMEFENHS

-173 SLVECRSLKNKYQ
+173 SLIECRSLKNKYQ

-203 EDEPEQTIEDDLS
+203 EDEPEQIIENDLS
-216 FPPPIPI
+216 FPPPFSIP
-223 TEYIVFE
+223 EYTVFE
-230 EEEIE
+230 EEE
-235 VASSSDIYSGEF
+235 VNVTPSSEIDSGEF
-247 NFTSS
+247 NFMSS
-252 SNEDS
+252 SSEDS
-257 TILINNEYEEIV
+257 MSEEI
-269 NVDHLVSDEITEPI
+269 SEFKP
-283 QTLPIGTTDLTLPRT
+283 TLPIGTTDLTLPRT
-298 EQAAPEVSFTF
+298 EQAEPEDSFTF
-309 ETSVIKEEEILK
+309 ETSVTKVEEIVKEED
-321 EVEEEK
+321 EEK
-327 EDITIKEEEEEQKEQ
+327 EEITIKEEKEKQIEQ
-342 EAVEQVLPTV
+342 EVEELVLPIV

>member
-1 MNQMVALAYCQEN
+1 MNQVVALAYCQEN
-14 QSSVNKILQDFK
+14 QASVNKILQDFK
-26 NTSIQF
+26 NTNIQF
-32 KFVSSNSHAEP
+32 KLVSSNSHSEP
-43 SIYNQLEDF
+43 SIYNQLENF

-63 FLRSISCMQNTL
+63 FLRSLSCMQNTL

-83 NLVPILVSGTDADPM
+83 NLVPILVNGTESDPM
-98 TGEIKEVP
+98 TSELKEVP
-106 TLIDKIGDIIPYIN
+106 TTIDKIGDIIPYIN

-140 SDKMAFENHS
+140 SEKMEFENHS

-173 SLVECRSLKNKYQ
+173 SLIECRSLKNKYQ

-203 EDEPEQTIEDDLS
+203 EDEPEQIIENDLS
-216 FPPPIPI
+216 FPPPFSIP
-223 TEYIVFE
+223 EYTVFE
-230 EEEIE
+230 EEEIY
-235 VASSSDIYSGEF
+235 VAPSSEIDSGEF
-247 NFTSS
+247 NFMSS
-252 SNEDS
+252 SSEDS
-257 TILINNEYEEIV
+257 VSEEIP
-269 NVDHLVSDEITEPI
+269 EFKP
-283 QTLPIGTTDLTLPRT
+283 TLPIGTTDLTLPRT
-298 EQAAPEVSFTF
+298 EHAEPEDSFTF
-309 ETSVIKEEEILK
+309 ETSVTKVEEIVKEED
-321 EVEEEK
+321 EEK
-327 EDITIKEEEEEQKEQ
+327 EEITIKEEKEKQIEQ
-342 EAVEQVLPTV
+342 EVEEQVLAIV

-388 EAEND
+388 EAENE
-393 HQKISFLQHFIE
+393 HQKIGFLQHFIE

-417 SKILLSQNK
+417 SKILLSQK
-426 WEEAKSVL
+426 RWEEAKTVL
-434 EELLLIDPNHG
+434 EELLLIEPNHG

-453 IIISHFPEKMER
+453 ILITHFPEKMER
-465 AGNLLKQCIK
+465 AGSLLKQCIK

-488 IYLSNISNKPYKAL
+488 IYLNNISNKPYKAL
-502 EYYLKTIEGLPNHKF
+502 EYYLKTIEVLPNHKF
-517 AYYDLATFYFN
+517 ANYDLATFYLI
-528 EGEKKIAKE
+528 EGEKKIARE
-537 FYLKAIQNNPEL
+537 FYLKAIHNNPEL
-549 KIRDNDLA
+549 KIPENDLA
-557 FEVDDI
+557 FEVDTI

>member
-1 MNQMVALAYCQEN
+1 MNQVVALAYCQEN
-14 QSSVNKILQDFK
+14 RTSVNKILQDFK
-26 NTSIQF
+26 NTNIQF
-32 KFVSSNSHAEP
+32 KLVSSNNQSEP
-43 SIYNQLEDF
+43 SIFNQLENF

-63 FLRSISCMQNTL
+63 FLRSLSCMQHTL
-75 SLVTRKAN
+75 SLVTRKSN
-83 NLVPILVSGTDADPM
+83 HLVPILVNGTESDPL
-98 TGEIKEVP
+98 TGELKEVP
-106 TLIDKIGDIIPYIN
+106 TNIDKIGDIIPYIN

-140 SDKMAFENHS
+140 SEKMEFENHS

-203 EDEPEQTIEDDLS
+203 EDEPEQIMENDVS

-223 TEYIVFE
+223 PEYKEFE
-230 EEEIE
+230 EEVIDL
-235 VASSSDIYSGEF
+235 APPSDIDSGGF

-252 SNEDS
+252 INEDS
-257 TILINNEYEEIV
+257 TILTNNESEEIKISE
-269 NVDHLVSDEITEPI
+269 DSLIEEIPEFKP
-283 QTLPIGTTDLTLPRT
+283 TLPIGTTDLTLPRA
-298 EQAAPEVSFTF
+298 EQAEPEVLLTF
-309 ETSVIKEEEILK
+309 ETSV
-321 EVEEEK
+321 
-327 EDITIKEEEEEQKEQ
+327 TKEEEEFVK
-342 EAVEQVLPTV
+342 AVTREEVAEKVLPNV

-388 EAEND
+388 EAENEQ
-393 HQKISFLQHFIE
+393 QKIGFLQHFIE

-417 SKILLSQNK
+417 SKILLSQKK
-426 WEEAKSVL
+426 WEEAKTVL
-434 EELLLIDPNHG
+434 EELLLIEPNHG

-453 IIISHFPEKMER
+453 ILITHFPEKMER

-488 IYLSNISNKPYKAL
+488 IYLNNISNKPYKAL
-502 EYYLKTIEGLPNHKF
+502 EYYLKTIEVLPNHKF
-517 AYYDLATFYFN
+517 ANYDLATFYLI
-528 EGEKKIAKE
+528 EGEKKIARE

-549 KIRDNDLA
+549 KIPENDLA
-557 FEVDDI
+557 FEVDTI